1 MINGVIPL
9 SLQYSILLILTPE
22 NISLKIKA
30 LFPGNRY
37 PEQTIDYAFEIH
49 PPWWQTLLFRLIAA
63 SLVMSLLIIAS
74 RLYYRRKL
82 AKQRIAAE
90 KQQAVEK
97 ERTRIA
103 TDIHDD
109 LGSGLSRIRY
119 LGEMVKLK
127 SSQQQNILPD
137 IEKIS
142 AFSDE
147 MVDKMNEIVWALNEK
162 NDSLDS
168 IISYTRSFAVEYLS
182 NNDLLC
188 KVNLPDEIP
197 SSHYKRRN
205 PEKHLSFRKGVPA

>member
-1 MINGVIPL
+1 M
-9 SLQYSILLILTPE
+9 
-22 NISLKIKA
+22 SLKIKA

-37 PEQTIDYAFEIH
+37 PDQTIDYAFEIH

-109 LGSGLSRIRY
+109 LGSGLIPY
-119 LGEMVKLK
+119 P
-127 SSQQQNILPD
+127 LP
-137 IEKIS
+137 
-142 AFSDE
+142 
-147 MVDKMNEIVWALNEK
+147 
-162 NDSLDS
+162 
-168 IISYTRSFAVEYLS
+168 
-182 NNDLLC
+182 
-188 KVNLPDEIP
+188 
-197 SSHYKRRN
+197 
-205 PEKHLSFRKGVPA
+205 G